1 VPPLYPMD
9 TTDPRAVLERIA
21 LVADRLLVS
30 DKRLREDGECP
41 LSADARRQLRRI
53 EGWCL
58 ECLEAAKQSPFPRMR
73 VISNG
78 ETIYQVPYTGKPV
91 RPIVRVDG
99 VEQPSCTAFF
109 SAESVAIHFNH
120 APKQGAMVE
129 IAFQPG
135 EDDNQKSAP

>member
-1 VPPLYPMD
+1 MD

-21 LVADRLLVS
+21 FVTDRLLVS

-58 ECLEAAKQSPFPRMR
+58 ECLECLEAAKQSSFPRAR
-73 VISNG
+73 FISNG
-78 ETIYQVPYTGKPV
+78 ETIYQMPYTGQPAL
-91 RPIVRVDG
+91 PIVRVDG
-99 VEQPSCTAFF
+99 VEQSGYTAFF
-109 SAESVAIHFNH
+109 SEESVAIHFNH